1 VAKQRGDGPM
11 SDLDRFLAEIDRLRK
26 KAEGAASPP
35 PAKARPVVAKVVSP
49 PPPPPKP
56 TRRIRIEEPPIVPVA
71 VPVAAPVTAPLAA
84 PAVPVKGP
92 QEIREVAKIVAPAQ
106 IVAAGA
112 RKQQTAAARN
122 VAAMLANKQSLQLAL
137 IMQEILGPPKS
148 LR

>member
-1 VAKQRGDGPM
+1 MAKQRGDGPM

-26 KAEGAASPP
+26 KAEGASSPP
-35 PAKARPVVAKVVSP
+35 PPKAKPVVAKSVSP

-56 TRRIRIEEPPIVPVA
+56 AKRIRVEEPPIIPVA
-71 VPVAAPVTAPLAA
+71 VPVASPVAA
-84 PAVPVKGP
+84 PTAPVKGP
-92 QEIREVAKIVAPAQ
+92 QEIREIAKIVAPAQ

-112 RKQQTAAARN
+112 RKQQPAAAKT
-122 VAAMLANKQSLQLAL
+122 VAAMLANRQSLQMAI